1 MICFGLMGVCC
12 LAFGLA
18 PNAWVAALAW
28 GMLAVAMIVSNTVMV
43 GAIQTIVPNT
53 MLGRFM
59 SIVQMTGAGLSP
71 VGALLGGLLGRIE
84 LYYVP
89 LVSGVVI
96 LLVMLPAIPAIRR
109 ITSQADEIEREAVRV
124 RTLD

>member
-1 MICFGLMGVCC
+1 
-12 LAFGLA
+12 
-18 PNAWVAALAW
+18 
-28 GMLAVAMIVSNTVMV
+28 
-43 GAIQTIVPNT
+43 

-71 VGALLGGLLGRIE
+71 VGALLGGLLDRVE

-96 LLVMLPAIPAIRR
+96 LLVLLPAIPAIRR
-109 ITSQADEIEREAVRV
+109 MTRQADEVEREAARV
-124 RTLD
+124 RPSD